1 MRNPE
6 EIKRGSMHSTK
17 KSFNRYFFIEMED
30 VKGSY
35 RPTTDDSKQKRGSS
49 FDLPISFSQMVGAR

>member
-1 MRNPE
+1 
-6 EIKRGSMHSTK
+6 
-17 KSFNRYFFIEMED
+17 MED

-49 FDLPISFSQMVGAR
+49 FDLPHIILTNGRSALIETLPPETY